1 MRLGLFLSAQG
12 LAGADPRAVAAE
24 QVALV
29 RAARDA
35 GFATVLAP
43 QHFLSGE
50 VPMLQPVPLLG
61 RLAAEA
67 GDMRIGT
74 GVLLLPLLN
83 PVEVAETA
91 ATLCA
96 LAPAGVA
103 IGVGLGYRAV
113 EDAAFGV
120 APERVR
126 SFTARLAAVRGLLEG
141 REVTADG
148 PGFRL
153 EGARLA
159 IAPATPPAIW
169 VAANRDAAVRRA
181 ARLGDSW
188 LVNPHATLATL
199 ERQVAIFRAERGGA
213 PLELPVV
220 REACVAPTD
229 AAALAA
235 AGPHLTAK
243 YATYLDWGQDDAMP
257 AGDDLRSGF
266 HELREDRFVIGAPAT
281 AAARLREL
289 RDRTGATEAILR
301 VSWPGLPLEDALRSV
316 RLLGEE
322 VAPLL

>member
-1 MRLGLFLSAQG
+1 VQLGLLVSAQG
-12 LAGADPRAVAAE
+12 MPGADPRDVAAE

-43 QHFLSGE
+43 QHFLAGD

-67 GDMRIGT
+67 GAMRIGT

-83 PVEVAETA
+83 PVELAEGV

-103 IGVGLGYRAV
+103 VGLGMGYRAV

-141 REVTADG
+141 REVTAEG

-159 IAPATPPAIW
+159 VAPASPPAIW
-169 VAANRDAAVRRA
+169 MAANRDAAVRRA
-181 ARLGDSW
+181 ARLADTW
-188 LVNPHATLATL
+188 LVNPHATVATL
-199 ERQVAIFRAERGGA
+199 ERQMALFRAERGGDPA
-213 PLELPVV
+213 ELPVI

-229 AAALAA
+229 EAALAA
-235 AGPHLTAK
+235 AAPHLAAK
-243 YATYLDWGQDDAMP
+243 YRTYLEWGQDEAMP
-257 AGDDLRSGF
+257 GGDDLRGGF
-266 HELREDRFVIGAPAT
+266 EELRAGRFVIGSPTTT
-281 AAARLREL
+281 AAQLREL

-322 VAPLL
+322 VAPRL